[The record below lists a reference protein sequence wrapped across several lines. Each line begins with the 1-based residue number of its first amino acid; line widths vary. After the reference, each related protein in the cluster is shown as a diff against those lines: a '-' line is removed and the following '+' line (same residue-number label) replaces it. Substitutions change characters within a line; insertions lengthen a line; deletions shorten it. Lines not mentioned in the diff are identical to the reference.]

1 MDYADEIPI
10 RLKKMRRDQAY
21 SDIKGEG
28 VFIRDQLIRF
38 SPKVVL
44 ERLKLYL
51 PEGFIEMP
59 AEFAAMKAERDLSA

>member
-28 VFIRDQLIRF
+28 IFI
-38 SPKVVL
+38 
-44 ERLKLYL
+44 
-51 PEGFIEMP
+51 
-59 AEFAAMKAERDLSA
+59 